1 VAHVGRQPPGNF
13 APAASTT
20 GTHAKRRIALPTEG
34 QKSMRA
40 AMLSAAAVAMTTQ
53 VLAQDVGGDIAAGR
67 RIADQWCSTCHQIDA
82 ASSGRLAPTFP
93 KVANLPSTTALS
105 LKVFLRTSHETMP
118 NVQLTQSETNAVVAY
133 ILSLKGK

>member
-1 VAHVGRQPPGNF
+1 
-13 APAASTT
+13 
-20 GTHAKRRIALPTEG
+20 
-34 QKSMRA
+34 MRA

-53 VLAQDVGGDIAAGR
+53 VLAQDVGGDVAAGR

-82 ASSGRLAPTFP
+82 VSSGGLAPTFP
-93 KVANLPSTTALS
+93 NIANLPSTTALS

-118 NVQLTQSETNAVVAY
+118 NVQLTPSEANAVVAY